1 MLFRT
6 WLLRDTLQKDGEK
19 ILCQDRTCPI
29 SLLLEALNRDFFHP
43 LAHWH
48 LAMFFGMFL
57 TDALKIGHEMH
68 ASFSS
73 PLQWAQPHSLH
84 AGPVHVHL
92 LWTSDEIEP
101 TCKSS
106 THQWKDM
113 SFCFAIEVGGKK
125 KSALPTAQAE
135 HADQSQTS
143 HKRQENIFLRVHL
156 LANFNQA
163 ITS

>member
-1 MLFRT
+1 MGH
-6 WLLRDTLQKDGEK
+6 TLQKDGEK

-125 KSALPTAQAE
+125 ISVTNSASRTRWPEPNISQKAGKYFP
-135 HADQSQTS
+135 QSTS
-143 HKRQENIFLRVHL
+143 FG
-156 LANFNQA
+156 
-163 ITS
+163 